1 MSLQQRLSAVFL
13 VFITF
18 SGISFAQGGAL
29 PGVQPGGTAND
40 KSGNKPAP
48 IMPGATVAEAG
59 KEPDYSREA
68 MVYEQYRTLVHF
80 ENDGTGRRDST
91 ARIRVQSEAGV
102 QMLGQLVFGYNAAN
116 EKIELN
122 YVRGKK
128 SEGKVITATPDAV
141 QDLTAPIKRDA
152 PIYTDTRE
160 KHVTLPTPRP
170 GEALAYSV

>member
-48 IMPGATVAEAG
+48 IMPGATVADVA

-68 MVYEQYRTLVHF
+68 MVYEQYRTMVHF
-80 ENDGTGRRDST
+80 ENYGTGRRDTT

-102 QMLGQLVFGYNAAN
+102 HNSVENPCLVVAPGRQAGAILGSACPDLSFSSSSAIPTSGRLGGMAT
-116 EKIELN
+116 LW
-122 YVRGKK
+122 RG
-128 SEGKVITATPDAV
+128 
-141 QDLTAPIKRDA
+141 
-152 PIYTDTRE
+152 
-160 KHVTLPTPRP
+160 
-170 GEALAYSV
+170 